1 MRSGIYEMLSRF
13 LQTQH
18 FRDFKKSAFNRFSS
32 LVARICLNGP
42 NNFISSRTNSM
53 RLRLNSSNSS
63 MILKLDDCF
72 LLDRLA
78 NGLIQFYL
86 LWKLAHLRISE
97 KINPKLMGNT
107 GGYL

>member
-1 MRSGIYEMLSRF
+1 
-13 LQTQH
+13 
-18 FRDFKKSAFNRFSS
+18 
-32 LVARICLNGP
+32 V
-42 NNFISSRTNSM
+42 
-53 RLRLNSSNSS
+53 
-63 MILKLDDCF
+63 ILKLDDRF